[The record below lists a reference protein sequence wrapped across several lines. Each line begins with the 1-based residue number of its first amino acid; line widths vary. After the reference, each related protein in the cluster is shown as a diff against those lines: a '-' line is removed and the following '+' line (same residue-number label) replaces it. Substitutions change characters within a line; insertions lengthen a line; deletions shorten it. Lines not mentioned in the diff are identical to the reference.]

1 MTHENIQNL
10 WTDITVHMLH
20 ILQQFGK
27 DYITGTN
34 TNRWK
39 NYVLTHSGL
48 QLSFYYFF
56 FQLSIAEDC
65 GQKQTCLF
73 TTKLMK

>member
-20 ILQQFGK
+20 ILQQFGN

-39 NYVLTHSGL
+39 NYVLTHSRL
-48 QLSFYYFF
+48 QLSFYYF
-56 FQLSIAEDC
+56 LINYLLRKIAVKSRRVYS
-65 GQKQTCLF
+65 QQNL
-73 TTKLMK
+73 

>member
-56 FQLSIAEDC
+56 FNYLLRKIAVKSRRVYS
-65 GQKQTCLF
+65 QQNL
-73 TTKLMK
+73 